1 MLYLSPATVSFTGRC
16 GEFLLVAS
24 GYTFSPATVSLKEVS
39 VIAPTSAQRR
49 CVGTLP
55 TKAEVQ
61 VRRFVY
67 CLSDFLKVRK
77 STTSYPRRCEGALPT
92 KAGAESGSLITVLV
106 TLNGAKKH
114 CLTPTKVYND
124 TAHEGVIG
132 SPAA

>member
-1 MLYLSPATVSFTGRC
+1 MSFIGRC

-39 VIAPTSAQRR
+39 VIAPISTQRR
-49 CVGTLP
+49 CIRTLP

-92 KAGAESGSLITVLV
+92 KAGAESGSLITVLE
-106 TLNGAKKH
+106 TPKGAKEH
-114 CLTPTKVYND
+114 CLTPTKEYKI
-124 TAHEGVIG
+124 TAHEGVII